1 MSLSQNIRLG
11 HTSSCGCL
19 HSEIASRV
27 KRTHGQSKTKL
38 HYAWL
43 QMKGRCINPRHKE
56 YRYYGGRGIK
66 VCERWLNFEN
76 FAADIGQP
84 PSPKHSIDRK
94 NNDGDYE
101 PGNVKWSTQVE
112 QVRNRGIA
120 IYVEINGVRR
130 HLAEWAEVSGNSYSK
145 LLQRLRRGIVGEML
159 LKTGRYRRTMK
170 ERKKPLDA

>member
-1 MSLSQNIRLG
+1 M
-11 HTSSCGCL
+11 
-19 HSEIASRV
+19 
-27 KRTHGQSKTKL
+27 